1 MFTPLKEFHMAWI
14 PAPTPINE
22 NRRAQAVEK
31 TGIIGTD
38 QIFLFDIY
46 LEIAKDISGYS
57 AGSFSLYDSKNQC
70 MISEIGKPGEREL
83 HRKAD
88 KSASICSYVILEKNP
103 LLIFELNKHEI
114 FKNHEAVKS
123 GMVHSYC
130 GFPVINKDGYA
141 MGTFCIYNFSEVKEI
156 SSEKIE
162 LIEKL
167 VSRLALQIDTQTEQK
182 EITSQKISQSIDIF
196 IDYNNDFTLS
206 DYKNFI
212 DICSGLNIP
221 EENSTNLI
229 NANLCEIRNMTV
241 LLSPRGN
248 ELQEKMNI
256 VTKILNQVKVE
267 GNEANSLIDNALDKL
282 GEL

>member
-1 MFTPLKEFHMAWI
+1 MKWV

-22 NRRAQAVEK
+22 NRRAQATEK

-38 QIFLFDIY
+38 QVYLFDIY
-46 LEIAKDISGYS
+46 LEIAKDISGYEG
-57 AGSFSLYDSKNQC
+57 GSFSLYDSKDQC
-70 MISEIGKPGEREL
+70 TISEIGKPGEKEL

-88 KSASICSYVILEKNP
+88 KAASICSYVLLEKNP
-103 LLIFELNKHEI
+103 LIVFDLKKHDI
-114 FKNHEAVKS
+114 FKYHQAAIS
-123 GMVHSYC
+123 GICHSYC
-130 GFPVINKDGYA
+130 GFPVRNKDGYA
-141 MGTFCIYNFSEVKEI
+141 LGTFCMLNFTEVKEI

-182 EITSQKISQSIDIF
+182 EITSQKISKSIEIF
-196 IDYNNDFTLS
+196 MDNYKDFTLS

-212 DICSGLNIP
+212 DICSGLNLP
-221 EENSTNLI
+221 EENATNLI

-241 LLSPRGN
+241 MLSSEGN

-256 VTKILNQVKVE
+256 VTKIHNQIKVE

-282 GEL
+282 GDL

>member
-1 MFTPLKEFHMAWI
+1 MEWI

-22 NRRAQAVEK
+22 KRRAQAVEK

-38 QIFLFDIY
+38 QIYLFDIY
-46 LEIAKDISGYS
+46 VEIAKDISGYS

-88 KSASICSYVILEKNP
+88 KAASICSYVILEKNP
-103 LLIFELNKHEI
+103 LLVFELNKHEI
-114 FKNHEAVKS
+114 FKNHDAVTS

-130 GFPVINKDGYA
+130 GFPVRNKDGYA

-156 SSEKIE
+156 SPEKIV

-182 EITSQKISQSIDIF
+182 EITSQKISKSIDIF
-196 IDYNNDFTLS
+196 MENYKDFTLS

-212 DICSGLNIP
+212 DICSGLNLP
-221 EENSTNLI
+221 EKNATNLI

-241 LLSPRGN
+241 MLSSKGN

-256 VTKILNQVKVE
+256 VTKIHNQVKVE

-282 GEL
+282 GDL

>member
-1 MFTPLKEFHMAWI
+1 MKWV

-22 NRRAQAVEK
+22 NRRAQATEK

-38 QIFLFDIY
+38 QVYLFDIY
-46 LEIAKDISGYS
+46 LEIAKDISGYEG
-57 AGSFSLYDSKNQC
+57 GSFSLYDSKDQC
-70 MISEIGKPGEREL
+70 MISEVGKPGEKEL

-88 KSASICSYVILEKNP
+88 KAASICSYVLLEKNP
-103 LLIFELNKHEI
+103 LIVFDLKKHDI
-114 FKNHEAVKS
+114 FKYHQAAIS
-123 GMVHSYC
+123 GICHSYC
-130 GFPVINKDGYA
+130 GFPVRNKDGYA
-141 MGTFCIYNFSEVKEI
+141 LGTFCMLNFTEVKEI

-182 EITSQKISQSIDIF
+182 ELTSQKISKSIDIF
-196 IDYNNDFTLS
+196 MDNYKDFTLS

-212 DICSGLNIP
+212 DICSGLNLP
-221 EENSTNLI
+221 EKNATNLI

-241 LLSPRGN
+241 MLSSKGN

-256 VTKILNQVKVE
+256 VTKIHNQIKVE

-282 GEL
+282 GDL

>member
-1 MFTPLKEFHMAWI
+1 MEWI

-22 NRRAQAVEK
+22 KRRAQAVEK

-38 QIFLFDIY
+38 QIYLFDIY
-46 LEIAKDISGYS
+46 VEIAKDISGYS

-88 KSASICSYVILEKNP
+88 KAASICSYVILEKNP
-103 LLIFELNKHEI
+103 LLVFELNKHEI
-114 FKNHEAVKS
+114 FKNHDAVTS

-130 GFPVINKDGYA
+130 GFPVRNKDGYA
-141 MGTFCIYNFSEVKEI
+141 LGTFCIYNFSEVKEI

-182 EITSQKISQSIDIF
+182 EITSQKISKSIDIF
-196 IDYNNDFTLS
+196 MDNYKDFTLL

-212 DICSGLNIP
+212 DICSGLNLP
-221 EENSTNLI
+221 EENATNLI
-229 NANLCEIRNMTV
+229 NANLCEIRNNSV
-241 LLSPRGN
+241 FLSSKGN

-256 VTKILNQVKVE
+256 VTKIHNQVKVE
-267 GNEANSLIDNALDKL
+267 GNEANSLLDNALDKL
-282 GEL
+282 GDL

>member
-1 MFTPLKEFHMAWI
+1 MEWI

-22 NRRAQAVEK
+22 KRRAQAVEK

-38 QIFLFDIY
+38 QIYLFDIY

-88 KSASICSYVILEKNP
+88 KAASICSYVILEKNP
-103 LLIFELNKHEI
+103 LLVFELNKHEI
-114 FKNHEAVKS
+114 FKNHDAVKS

-130 GFPVINKDGYA
+130 GFPVRNKDGYA

-156 SSEKIE
+156 SPEKIE

-182 EITSQKISQSIDIF
+182 EITSQKISKSIDIF
-196 IDYNNDFTLS
+196 MDNYKDFTLS

-212 DICSGLNIP
+212 DICSGLNLP
-221 EENSTNLI
+221 EKNATNLI

-241 LLSPRGN
+241 MLSTRGN
-248 ELQEKMNI
+248 RLQEKMNI
-256 VTKILNQVKVE
+256 VTKIHNQVKVE
-267 GNEANSLIDNALDKL
+267 GSEANSLIDNALDKL
-282 GEL
+282 GDL

>member
-1 MFTPLKEFHMAWI
+1 MEWI

-22 NRRAQAVEK
+22 KRRAQAVEK

-38 QIFLFDIY
+38 QIYLFDIY
-46 LEIAKDISGYS
+46 VEIAKDISGYS

-88 KSASICSYVILEKNP
+88 KAASICSYVILEKNP
-103 LLIFELNKHEI
+103 LLVFELNKHEI
-114 FKNHEAVKS
+114 FKNHDAVTS

-130 GFPVINKDGYA
+130 GFPVRNKDGYA

-156 SSEKIE
+156 SPEKIV

-182 EITSQKISQSIDIF
+182 EITSQKISKSIDIF
-196 IDYNNDFTLS
+196 MDNYKDFTLS

-212 DICSGLNIP
+212 DICSGLNLP
-221 EENSTNLI
+221 EKNATNLI

-241 LLSPRGN
+241 MLSSKGN

-256 VTKILNQVKVE
+256 VTKIHNQVKVE

-282 GEL
+282 GDL

>member
-1 MFTPLKEFHMAWI
+1 MEFWMDWI

-22 NRRAQAVEK
+22 KRRAQAVEK

-38 QIFLFDIY
+38 QIYLFDIY
-46 LEIAKDISGYS
+46 VEIAKDISGYS

-70 MISEIGKPGEREL
+70 MISEVGKPGEREL

-88 KSASICSYVILEKNP
+88 KAASICSYVILEKNP
-103 LLIFELNKHEI
+103 LLVFELNNHEI
-114 FKNHEAVKS
+114 FKNHDAVTS

-130 GFPVINKDGYA
+130 GFPVRNKDGYA
-141 MGTFCIYNFSEVKEI
+141 LGTFCIYNFSEVKEI
-156 SSEKIE
+156 SPEKIE

-182 EITSQKISQSIDIF
+182 EITSQKISKSIDIF
-196 IDYNNDFTLS
+196 IDNYKDFTLS

-212 DICSGLNIP
+212 DICSGLNLP
-221 EENSTNLI
+221 EENATNLI
-229 NANLCEIRNMTV
+229 NANLCEMRNNSV
-241 LLSPRGN
+241 FLSSKGN
-248 ELQEKMNI
+248 DLQVKMNI
-256 VTKILNQVKVE
+256 VTKIHNQVKVE
-267 GNEANSLIDNALDKL
+267 GNEANTLLDNALDKL

>member
-1 MFTPLKEFHMAWI
+1 MAWV

-38 QIFLFDIY
+38 QIYLFDIY

>member
-1 MFTPLKEFHMAWI
+1 
-14 PAPTPINE
+14 
-22 NRRAQAVEK
+22 
-31 TGIIGTD
+31 
-38 QIFLFDIY
+38 

-70 MISEIGKPGEREL
+70 MISEIGKPGEREI

-103 LLIFELNKHEI
+103 LLIFELNNHEI

-123 GMVHSYC
+123 GMIYSYC

-182 EITSQKISQSIDIF
+182 EITSQKISKSIDIF
-196 IDYNNDFTLS
+196 MDNYNDFTLS

-221 EENSTNLI
+221 EENATQLI

-256 VTKILNQVKVE
+256 VTKIHNQVKVE

>member
-1 MFTPLKEFHMAWI
+1 MEWI

-22 NRRAQAVEK
+22 KRRAQAVEK

-38 QIFLFDIY
+38 QIYLFDIY
-46 LEIAKDISGYS
+46 LEIAKDISGYD

-70 MISEIGKPGEREL
+70 MISEIGKPDEREI

-88 KSASICSYVILEKNP
+88 KANAICSYVILEKSP
-103 LLIFELNKHEI
+103 LLLFNIKNEELY
-114 FKNHEAVKS
+114 KNHPAVKS
-123 GMVHSYC
+123 DILKSYA

-141 MGTFCIYNFSEVKEI
+141 LGTFCMLNFTEPKEI
-156 SSEKIE
+156 SADKIE

-182 EITSQKISQSIDIF
+182 ELTTQKISKSIDIF
-196 IDYNNDFTLS
+196 LDANSEFQIN

-221 EENSTNLI
+221 KDNAVNLI
-229 NANLCEIRNMTV
+229 KIGLCELKNDNVV
-241 LLSPRGN
+241 LSSNGFN
-248 ELQEKMNI
+248 LQEKMNI
-256 VTKILNQVKVE
+256 FTKVHNQLKIE
-267 GNEANSLIDNALDKL
+267 GTEANTLINNALDKL

>member
-1 MFTPLKEFHMAWI
+1 MEWI

-22 NRRAQAVEK
+22 KRRAQAVEK

-38 QIFLFDIY
+38 QIYLFDIY
-46 LEIAKDISGYS
+46 VEIAKDISGYS

-88 KSASICSYVILEKNP
+88 KAASICSYVILEKNP
-103 LLIFELNKHEI
+103 LLVFELNKHEI
-114 FKNHEAVKS
+114 FKNHDAVTS

-130 GFPVINKDGYA
+130 GFPVRNKDGYA

-156 SSEKIE
+156 SPEKIE

-182 EITSQKISQSIDIF
+182 EITSQKISKSIDIF
-196 IDYNNDFTLS
+196 MDNYKDFTLS

-212 DICSGLNIP
+212 DICSGLNLP
-221 EENSTNLI
+221 EKNATNLI
-229 NANLCEIRNMTV
+229 DANLCEIRNMTV
-241 LLSPRGN
+241 MLSSKGN

-256 VTKILNQVKVE
+256 VTRIHNQVKVE

-282 GEL
+282 GDI

>member
-1 MFTPLKEFHMAWI
+1 MEWI

-22 NRRAQAVEK
+22 KRRAQAVEK

-38 QIFLFDIY
+38 QIYLFDIY
-46 LEIAKDISGYS
+46 VEIAKDISGYS

-88 KSASICSYVILEKNP
+88 KAASICSYVILEKNP
-103 LLIFELNKHEI
+103 LLVFELDKHEI
-114 FKNHEAVKS
+114 FKNHDAVTS

-130 GFPVINKDGYA
+130 GFPVRNKDGYA

-156 SSEKIE
+156 SPEKIE

-182 EITSQKISQSIDIF
+182 EITSQKISKSIDIF
-196 IDYNNDFTLS
+196 MDNYKDFTLS

-212 DICSGLNIP
+212 DICSGLNLP
-221 EENSTNLI
+221 EKNATNLI

-241 LLSPRGN
+241 MLSTRGN

-256 VTKILNQVKVE
+256 VTKIHNQVKVE
-267 GNEANSLIDNALDKL
+267 GSEANSLIDNALDKL
-282 GEL
+282 GDL

>member
-1 MFTPLKEFHMAWI
+1 MAWI
-14 PAPTPINE
+14 PAPTPNNE

-38 QIFLFDIY
+38 QIYLFDIY

-70 MISEIGKPGEREL
+70 MISEIGKPGEREI

-162 LIEKL
+162 LIKKL

-182 EITSQKISQSIDIF
+182 EITSQKISKSIDIF
-196 IDYNNDFTLS
+196 MDNLNDFTLS

-212 DICSGLNIP
+212 DVCSGLNIP
-221 EENSTNLI
+221 EENAAKLI

-256 VTKILNQVKVE
+256 VTKIHNQVKVE

>member
-1 MFTPLKEFHMAWI
+1 MAWI

-256 VTKILNQVKVE
+256 VTKIHNQVKVE

>member
-1 MFTPLKEFHMAWI
+1 MEWI

-22 NRRAQAVEK
+22 KRRAQAVEK

-38 QIFLFDIY
+38 QIYLFDIY

-88 KSASICSYVILEKNP
+88 KAASICSYVILEKNP
-103 LLIFELNKHEI
+103 LLVFELNKHEI
-114 FKNHEAVKS
+114 FKNHDAVKS

-130 GFPVINKDGYA
+130 GFPVRNKDGYVL
-141 MGTFCIYNFSEVKEI
+141 GTFCIYNFSEVKEI
-156 SSEKIE
+156 SLEKIE

-182 EITSQKISQSIDIF
+182 ELTSQKISKSIDIF
-196 IDYNNDFTLS
+196 MDNYKDFTLS

-212 DICSGLNIP
+212 DICSGLNLP
-221 EENSTNLI
+221 EKNATNLI

-241 LLSPRGN
+241 ILSSKGN

-256 VTKILNQVKVE
+256 VTKINNQVKVE
-267 GNEANSLIDNALDKL
+267 GNEANSLINNALDKL

>member
-1 MFTPLKEFHMAWI
+1 MEWI
-14 PAPTPINE
+14 QAPTPINE
-22 NRRAQAVEK
+22 KRRAQAVEK

-38 QIFLFDIY
+38 QIYLFDIY
-46 LEIAKDISGYS
+46 VEIAKDISGYS

-88 KSASICSYVILEKNP
+88 KAASICSYVILEKNP
-103 LLIFELNKHEI
+103 LLVFELNKHEI
-114 FKNHEAVKS
+114 FKNHDAVTS

-130 GFPVINKDGYA
+130 GFPVRNRDGYA

-156 SSEKIE
+156 SPEKIE

-182 EITSQKISQSIDIF
+182 EITSQKISKSIDIF
-196 IDYNNDFTLS
+196 MDNYKNFTLS

-212 DICSGLNIP
+212 DICSGLNLP
-221 EENSTNLI
+221 EKNATNLI

-241 LLSPRGN
+241 MLSSKGN

-256 VTKILNQVKVE
+256 VTKIHNQVKVE

-282 GEL
+282 GDL

>member
-1 MFTPLKEFHMAWI
+1 MEWIAQPTPL
-14 PAPTPINE
+14 NE
-22 NRRAQAVEK
+22 KRRAQAVEK

-38 QIFLFDIY
+38 QIYLFDIY
-46 LEIAKDISGYS
+46 VEIAKDISGYS

-88 KSASICSYVILEKNP
+88 KAASICSYVILEKNP
-103 LLIFELNKHEI
+103 LLVFELNKHEI
-114 FKNHEAVKS
+114 FKNHDAVTS

-130 GFPVINKDGYA
+130 GFPVRNKDGYA
-141 MGTFCIYNFSEVKEI
+141 LGTFCIYNFSEVKEI
-156 SSEKIE
+156 SPEKIE

-182 EITSQKISQSIDIF
+182 EITSQKISKSIDIF
-196 IDYNNDFTLS
+196 MDNYKDFTLS

-212 DICSGLNIP
+212 DICSGLNLP
-221 EENSTNLI
+221 EKNATNLI

-241 LLSPRGN
+241 MLSSRGN

-256 VTKILNQVKVE
+256 VTKIHNQVKVE

-282 GEL
+282 GDL

>member
-1 MFTPLKEFHMAWI
+1 MAWI

-38 QIFLFDIY
+38 QIYLFDIY

-256 VTKILNQVKVE
+256 VTKIHNQVKVE

>member
-1 MFTPLKEFHMAWI
+1 MEWI

-22 NRRAQAVEK
+22 KRRAQAVEK

-38 QIFLFDIY
+38 QIYLFDIY
-46 LEIAKDISGYS
+46 VEIAKDISGYS

-88 KSASICSYVILEKNP
+88 KAASICSYVILEKNP
-103 LLIFELNKHEI
+103 LLVFELNKHEI
-114 FKNHEAVKS
+114 FKNHDAVTS

-130 GFPVINKDGYA
+130 GFPVRNKDGYA

-156 SSEKIE
+156 SPEKIE

-182 EITSQKISQSIDIF
+182 EITSQKISKSIDIF
-196 IDYNNDFTLS
+196 MDNYKDFTLS

-212 DICSGLNIP
+212 DICSGLNLP
-221 EENSTNLI
+221 EKNATNLI

-241 LLSPRGN
+241 MLSSRGN

-256 VTKILNQVKVE
+256 VTKIHNQVKVE
-267 GNEANSLIDNALDKL
+267 GSEANSLIDNALDKL
-282 GEL
+282 GDL

>member
-1 MFTPLKEFHMAWI
+1 MEWI

-22 NRRAQAVEK
+22 KRRAQAVEK

-38 QIFLFDIY
+38 QIYLFDIY

-88 KSASICSYVILEKNP
+88 KAASICSYVILEKNP
-103 LLIFELNKHEI
+103 LLVFELDKHEI
-114 FKNHEAVKS
+114 FKNHDAVTS

-130 GFPVINKDGYA
+130 GFPVRNKDGYA

-156 SSEKIE
+156 SPEKIE

-182 EITSQKISQSIDIF
+182 EITSQKISKSIDIF
-196 IDYNNDFTLS
+196 MENYKDFTLS

-212 DICSGLNIP
+212 DICSGLNLP
-221 EENSTNLI
+221 EKNATNLI

-241 LLSPRGN
+241 MLSTRGN

-256 VTKILNQVKVE
+256 VTKIHNQVKVE

-282 GEL
+282 GDL

>member
-1 MFTPLKEFHMAWI
+1 MEWI

-22 NRRAQAVEK
+22 KRRAQAVEK

-38 QIFLFDIY
+38 QIYLFDIY
-46 LEIAKDISGYS
+46 VEIAKDISGYS

-88 KSASICSYVILEKNP
+88 KAASICSYVILEKNP
-103 LLIFELNKHEI
+103 LLVFELNKHEI
-114 FKNHEAVKS
+114 FKNHDAVTS

-130 GFPVINKDGYA
+130 GFPVRNRDGYA

-156 SSEKIE
+156 SPEKIE

-182 EITSQKISQSIDIF
+182 EITSQKISKSIDIF
-196 IDYNNDFTLS
+196 MDNYKDFTLS

-212 DICSGLNIP
+212 DICSGLNLP
-221 EENSTNLI
+221 EKNATNLI

-241 LLSPRGN
+241 MLSSKGN

-256 VTKILNQVKVE
+256 VTKIHNQVKVE

-282 GEL
+282 GDL